1 MNSAFLDHL
10 LSACSLFRLQLP
22 FECITLSLNLSMNY
36 VRRKGSVLTVGDA
49 ASNFSKIDLK
59 DQPSAHV
66 LALTFPHIF

>member
-1 MNSAFLDHL
+1 VQRVKKVSEILYTSM
-10 LSACSLFRLQLP
+10 
-22 FECITLSLNLSMNY
+22 TLYLNLSMNY